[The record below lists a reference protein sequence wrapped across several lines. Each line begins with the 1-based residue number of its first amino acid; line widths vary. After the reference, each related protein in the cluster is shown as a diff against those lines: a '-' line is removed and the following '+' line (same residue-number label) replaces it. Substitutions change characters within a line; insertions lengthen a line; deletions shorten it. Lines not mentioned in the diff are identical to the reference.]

1 MLENLIHSACM
12 PFQSAW
18 DEADRRDAIENAR
31 ALANRS
37 EIDMMRD
44 DIASDPLC
52 RQDVASAV
60 LDQIFN
66 GDDDFALVDAC
77 MAGDDAKTL
86 AIVKAAFNKVARE
99 RAERR

>member
-1 MLENLIHSACM
+1 MRRCDDAAYMRFGEA
-12 PFQSAW
+12 A
-18 DEADRRDAIENAR
+18 EAADRRDATENAR
-31 ALANRS
+31 AMANRS
-37 EIDMMRD
+37 PVELMRD
-44 DIASDPLC
+44 DIDADPLS

-86 AIVKAAFNKVARE
+86 AIVKAAFNKVARDRWE
-99 RAERR
+99 QR